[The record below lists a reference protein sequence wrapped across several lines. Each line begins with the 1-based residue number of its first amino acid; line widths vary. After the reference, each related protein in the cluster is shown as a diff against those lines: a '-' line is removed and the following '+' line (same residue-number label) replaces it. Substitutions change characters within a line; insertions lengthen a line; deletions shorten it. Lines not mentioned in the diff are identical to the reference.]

1 MISNNPDF
9 SSILQ
14 VDGKLFGVTHFEAPS
29 PGTAY
34 LSQYEQNA
42 KTGAIT
48 VGLGFALCCLS
59 TWRNPCCSSAL
70 QKRVA
75 QRKSWPA
82 MYVRR
87 RMCGHCNQL
96 TCPGR
101 DRRRTSRRSTS
112 PRKAACGPRVL
123 APSRRGRPIW
133 APRSILTTLKLSTA
147 NLS

>member
-48 VGLGFALCCLS
+48 VGLGFALCCFSMMGSL
-59 TWRNPCCSSAL
+59 L
-70 QKRVA
+70 QKRGA
-75 QRKSWPA
+75 QRAWWPA
-82 MYVRR
+82 MSSAHLRR
-87 RMCGHCNQL
+87 RL
-96 TCPGR
+96 
-101 DRRRTSRRSTS
+101 
-112 PRKAACGPRVL
+112 
-123 APSRRGRPIW
+123 
-133 APRSILTTLKLSTA
+133 
-147 NLS
+147 

>member
-48 VGLGFALCCLS
+48 VGLGLALCCFS
-59 TWRNPCCSSAL
+59 MVESSL
-70 QKRVA
+70 LTRGA
-75 QRKSWPA
+75 QRVWWPA
-82 MYVRR
+82 MYLRR
-87 RMCGHCNQL
+87 RL
-96 TCPGR
+96 
-101 DRRRTSRRSTS
+101 
-112 PRKAACGPRVL
+112 
-123 APSRRGRPIW
+123 
-133 APRSILTTLKLSTA
+133 
-147 NLS
+147 

>member
-59 TWRNPCCSSAL
+59 MVESLL
-70 QKRVA
+70 QQRVA
-75 QRKSWPA
+75 KARGPA
-82 MYVRR
+82 RVVVLYV
-87 RMCGHCNQL
+87 CE
-96 TCPGR
+96 
-101 DRRRTSRRSTS
+101 
-112 PRKAACGPRVL
+112 
-123 APSRRGRPIW
+123 APAVR
-133 APRSILTTLKLSTA
+133 A
-147 NLS
+147 